1 VVFHGRNTVAIYEQ
15 QFGGNFDEIL
25 GLLEEGVMQGSISA
39 TLEGSSDYMTG
50 SVRCAVR
57 VFERYSMIGGNRVSL
72 NITLIGQGDELF
84 LSAIASGGSQAIL
97 FKINTFGEEAFLD
110 RVRHIM
116 QNYLSPG

>member
-1 VVFHGRNTVAIYEQ
+1 VAIYEQ